1 MNPAQPADAAAPVAG
16 PATGYILSFI
26 AGYVDV
32 IGFISLFGL
41 FTAHV
46 TGNFIMIGV
55 DITGHAPGLL
65 AKLLALPA
73 FVLAVAATRM
83 AEVRIARTGRSPV
96 APLLLAEAVL
106 LALFMAASLHAA
118 PVTDPSAAAA
128 IVAGMLAV
136 VAMGMQ
142 NALSRTSLLD
152 LGPTTIMT
160 GNTTQIVVD
169 LVDLPGAS
177 GPQRDAIRRRLRKM
191 GPALAAFALGA
202 ILGAL
207 GFARFSVWCMLLPT
221 ALLVAV
227 CVPAWRRGQ
236 VSATG

>member
-1 MNPAQPADAAAPVAG
+1 LNPAQRADAAAPVAG
-16 PATGYILSFI
+16 PATGCILSFI

-32 IGFISLFGL
+32 VGFISLFGL

-73 FVLAVAATRM
+73 FVLAVAATRL

-106 LALFMAASLHAA
+106 LALFMAASLQAA
-118 PVTDPSAAAA
+118 PVTDPSAPAA

-177 GPQRDAIRRRLRKM
+177 GPQREAIRRRLRKM
-191 GPALAAFALGA
+191 APALAAFALGA

-236 VSATG
+236 VSAAG

>member
-1 MNPAQPADAAAPVAG
+1 MSPAQPPDVAAPVAG
-16 PATGYILSFI
+16 AATGHILAFI

-32 IGFISLFGL
+32 VGFISLFGL

-55 DITGHAPGLL
+55 DIAGNAPGLL

-73 FVLAVAATRM
+73 FVLAVAATRL

-96 APLLLAEAVL
+96 AALLLVEAVL

-118 PVTDPSAAAA
+118 PVTDPSAPAA

-169 LVDLPGAS
+169 LVDLPSAS

-207 GFARFSVWCMLLPT
+207 GYARFSVWCMLLPT

-236 VSATG
+236 VSAAG

>member
-1 MNPAQPADAAAPVAG
+1 LNPAQPADAAAPVAG

-32 IGFISLFGL
+32 VGFISLFGL

-73 FVLAVAATRM
+73 FVLAVAATRL

-96 APLLLAEAVL
+96 APLLLVEAVL
-106 LALFMAASLHAA
+106 LALFLAASLHAA
-118 PVTDPSAAAA
+118 PVTDPSAPAA

-177 GPQRDAIRRRLRKM
+177 GPQREAIRRRLRKM

>member
-1 MNPAQPADAAAPVAG
+1 MSPTQPPDLATPAPG
-16 PATGYILSFI
+16 PATGCTLAFV

-32 IGFISLFGL
+32 VGFISLFGL

-55 DITGHAPGLL
+55 DIAGNAAGLL

-73 FVLAVAATRM
+73 FVLAVAATRL
-83 AEVRIARTGRSPV
+83 AEVRIGKTGRSPV
-96 APLLLAEAVL
+96 APLLLTEAAL
-106 LALFMAASLHAA
+106 LMLFMAASLHAA
-118 PVTDPSAAAA
+118 PVTDPAALAA

-136 VAMGMQ
+136 MAMGIQ

-160 GNTTQIVVD
+160 GNTTQIVID
-169 LVDLPGAS
+169 LVDLPSAS
-177 GPQRDAIRRRLRKM
+177 GAQREAIRRRLHKM

-202 ILGAL
+202 ILGAV
-207 GFARFSVWCMLLPT
+207 GYARLSVWCVLLPVV
-221 ALLVAV
+221 LLVAIGI
-227 CVPAWRRGQ
+227 PAWRRGQ
-236 VSATG
+236 PSAAS

>member
-1 MNPAQPADAAAPVAG
+1 MSPAQPSDAAAPVAG
-16 PATGYILSFI
+16 PATGCILAFI

-32 IGFISLFGL
+32 VGFISLFGL

-55 DITGHAPGLL
+55 DVAGNAPGLL

-73 FVLAVAATRM
+73 FVLAVAATRL

-96 APLLLAEAVL
+96 APLLLVEAVL

-118 PVTDPSAAAA
+118 PVTDPSAPAA

-169 LVDLPGAS
+169 LVDLPTAS

-207 GFARFSVWCMLLPT
+207 GYARFSVWCVLLPT
-221 ALLVAV
+221 ALLAAV

-236 VSATG
+236 VSAAG

>member
-1 MNPAQPADAAAPVAG
+1 MSPAQPADAAAPVAG

-32 IGFISLFGL
+32 VGFISLFGL

-73 FVLAVAATRM
+73 FVLAVAATRV

-118 PVTDPSAAAA
+118 PVTDPSAPAA

-136 VAMGMQ
+136 LAMGMQ

-207 GFARFSVWCMLLPT
+207 GFAGFSVWCMLLPT

>member
-16 PATGYILSFI
+16 PTTGCILSFI

-32 IGFISLFGL
+32 VGFISLFGL

-73 FVLAVAATRM
+73 FVLAVAATRL

-96 APLLLAEAVL
+96 APLLLAEAVM

-118 PVTDPSAAAA
+118 PVTDPSAPAA